1 MARPTNTGKQG
12 AIFTDTDG
20 TKYFWSVGTADG
32 KPAGWYTLDE
42 LFNGKQPDFS
52 NIKIPA
58 MPSLIMTPPPTPT
71 KTSNLIMDVPGSS
84 TSFGNLGGGI
94 GLPDYTIDLS
104 KIADLPDDWLDPR
117 TISGPSFG
125 MSNAGPIPTINF
137 TPETRQKVL
146 DTIAPILETQIPKV
160 KERIILTPPDI
171 IDTPITKDTY
181 VKPRD
186 LQPIIYNPPSPPP
199 PTPPKITRTDGGST
213 IKTEIVR
220 NEISEE
226 VVDVFKNSISFV
238 INVVD
243 DIFVPVPDIRE
254 IEYPIEVRGADFDGL
269 DVDFDFSWNSINTT
283 FVRIY
288 VGNSKEYIQEGP
300 RGSLLLNVEDIVDKY
315 IGKST
320 INDETDKIKISISM
334 VPYNMSGRE
343 PVIGKT
349 ERFTVLFDK
358 GDNTIPRSVAVNRIV
373 EGFTAQFDF
382 DVFDTGKLL
391 THLLHLGNGDNKI
404 VTTWV
409 GLKDVGEYA
418 DTSLIL
424 KLYEPLPTS
433 IQPNQQTWISKI
445 QAEPIIETITLVGD
459 SVDYCPPLK
468 GANFQLE
475 PDNGIGYQIY
485 DDLLGSGSETSN
497 SLINKYTNGIGI
509 DTENLN
515 IQYSSG
521 SNGEVFLFD
530 NFTHFGSAEERIKN
544 FYYKIQLLETY
555 ESTYEDLTGF
565 DVVLGTITTEEGL
578 QLVAEGSTYAGFS
591 ILGEIPNFTTETRI
605 EAEKVLAKINGVIQ
619 SFDGFEKYLY
629 ESNDT
634 SAYPKT
640 NGILDSST
648 SSNVLSWYNTSIT
661 YGNSFD
667 KNNVDYLVNNL
678 PEYIKE
684 DYQNEE
690 FMLFLDMIGQHFDTI
705 WSYTNSLSQ
714 IKNLNQHST
723 TGFSND
729 LVYHLL
735 ESMGWE
741 GKKAFDSQYL
751 WEYAFGQ
758 YKDGTQK
765 YDRSLKSANEEV
777 WRRILNNLP
786 YLLKHKGTSRSLKA
800 AMACYGVPQS
810 LLTIMEFGGPQDPTE
825 DGTTEFTYEDRT
837 AAINFTNSGEYV
849 NIDWKSVNNTT
860 PNSVEIRLKANTPDN
875 YNIAKVVG
883 GSLDPNVYWKLG
895 VTKVNNTFATLD
907 LYVSQSLTGNVY
919 SASTPSFNLFDG
931 EYKHITINRETSGD
945 NSIFTI
951 FVKDSVGDRLK
962 TNVSSTPLTISG
974 PTSWDTGSS
983 VNVHLG
989 YEFSGSMDEFR
1000 LWKTT
1005 LDESVIETHTL
1016 LPDATNGNSYTS
1028 STEDLWARFDFEYPK
1043 DRTNDNQLLN
1053 VAISNEYNVAY
1064 GTTFGFPSASL
1075 YPYQY
1080 TPYDRTVTAK
1090 VPSLGFNS
1098 SDKIRFE
1105 EQTLVGDLSHKVRAT
1120 KKAFDR
1126 APIDSSRLGLF
1137 FSPIKE
1143 LNMDILKSFG
1153 SFNIDDYI
1161 GAPDDEYND
1170 EYTSLKTVRD
1180 YYFQRLNRNIYEYIN
1195 LVRQIDKSLFD
1206 VLTDL
1211 APARAKVSKGLL
1223 IEPHLLERSKVKWNK
1238 PTSERGDYDSTIDA
1252 GNNVTIESSAD
1263 QYLAT
1268 LDTNQ
1273 DVQFGFEYNNYDV
1286 SIDVDDSIDF
1296 TTSYPTYDSSIV
1308 VDDDINLIGNPLMYD
1323 AEIEATLGEPLIE
1336 VTTEDIFSTTQIGM
1350 DKDSLNVGGFGLY
1363 AEDGVGIVSELDIF
1377 GNYTSS
1383 RQQIY
1388 KIKES
1393 YVEKVKVQTEG
1404 WPATTNNEQ
1413 IKYEIQEIT
1422 NYRYKI
1428 TKLPFGSNDPVVG
1441 NNVVEVTP
1449 LNGYFSSHY
1458 RNSNNLNQGLIYS
1471 FFDGSKQTAQTTP
1484 DGLSP
1489 VETFTTNPNI
1499 LRVADT
1505 GRGSGEPILE
1515 VN

>member
-1 MARPTNTGKQG
+1 MARPTNTGRQG

-58 MPSLIMTPPPTPT
+58 LPSLITIAPPVPT

-84 TSFGNLGGGI
+84 MSIGNLGGGI
-94 GLPDYTIDLS
+94 GLPDYSIDLS
-104 KIADLPDDWLDPR
+104 KIADLPKDWLDPR

-125 MSNAGPIPTINF
+125 MGPNVGTIPTINF
-137 TPETRQKVL
+137 TNETRAAVL
-146 DTIAPILETQIPKV
+146 EAIAPNLPTRP
-160 KERIILTPPDI
+160 IITPPDI
-171 IDTPITKDTY
+171 IDSPITKDTY
-181 VKPRD
+181 VKPKD
-186 LQPIIYNPPSPPP
+186 LQPIKLLPPSPPP
-199 PTPPKITRTDGGST
+199 PLPPPKIIRTDGGST
-213 IKTEIVR
+213 IKTEIVS
-220 NEISEE
+220 NTISEE
-226 VVDVFKNSISFV
+226 VVEVFKNSISFV

-254 IEYPIEVRGADFDGL
+254 IEYPIEVRGADFQGL
-269 DVDFDFSWNSINTT
+269 DVDFDFSWNSVNTT

-300 RGSLLLNVEDIVDKY
+300 RGNIVLNVDDIVTKY
-315 IGKST
+315 IGRST

-373 EGFTAQFDF
+373 EGFTSQFDF

-409 GLKDVGEYA
+409 GLKDDGEYA

-433 IQPNQQTWISKI
+433 VQPNQQTWISKI
-445 QAEPIIETITLVGD
+445 QAEPIVETITLVGD

-521 SNGEVFLFD
+521 SIGEVFLFD
-530 NFTHFGSAEERIKN
+530 NFVHFGSAEERIKN

-565 DVVLGTITTEEGL
+565 DVVLGTITTEEGFE
-578 QLVAEGSTYAGFS
+578 LVAEGSTYDGFS
-591 ILGEIPNFTTETRI
+591 ILGEVPNFTTETKI
-605 EAEKVLAKINGVIQ
+605 QAEKVLAKINGVIQ
-619 SFDGFEKYLY
+619 TFDGFEKYLY
-629 ESNDT
+629 ESNDA

-705 WSYTNSLSQ
+705 WSYTNSLSK

-825 DGTTEFTYEDRT
+825 GGTSDFTYEDRT
-837 AAINFTNSGEYV
+837 AAINFTNSGEY
-849 NIDWKSVNNTT
+849 IETSWKIPSGETTT
-860 PNSVEIRLKANTPDN
+860 PNSVELRVNLLEPGD
-875 YNIAKVVG
+875 YNIARVFGEFTGTPMEYWRLSVTQTT
-883 GSLDPNVYWKLG
+883 GSYGYLSLHLSGSITQQIYELSTNEFNIFNEEYTQIVINRTSG
-895 VTKVNNTFATLD
+895 SGANNTFQIFAKEAVGNRIRTD
-907 LYVSQSLTGNVY
+907 IQSDT
-919 SASTPSFNLFDG
+919 
-931 EYKHITINRETSGD
+931 
-945 NSIFTI
+945 
-951 FVKDSVGDRLK
+951 
-962 TNVSSTPLTISG
+962 LTISG
-974 PTSWDTGSS
+974 ETSWDTGSL
-983 VNVHLG
+983 VNIQIG
-989 YEFSGSMDEFR
+989 YEMTGSIDEFR
-1000 LWKTT
+1000 LWTNP

-1028 STEDLWARFDFEYPK
+1028 STEDLVFRLDFEYPK
-1043 DRTNDNQLLN
+1043 DRKNDTDIIN
-1053 VAISNEYNVAY
+1053 VAVSNKY
-1064 GTTFGFPSASL
+1064 GVSVGTAVGFPSASL

-1252 GNNVTIESSAD
+1252 GSNVTIESSAD

-1296 TTSYPTYDSSIV
+1296 TTSYPTYDSSIE

-1323 AEIEATLGEPLIE
+1323 AEIVATLGEPLIQATS
-1336 VTTEDIFSTTQIGM
+1336 VDIFSTTQVGM
-1350 DKDSLNVGGFGLY
+1350 DKESLNAGGFGLY
-1363 AEDGVGIVSELDIF
+1363 AENGVGIISELDIF

-1393 YVEKVKVQTEG
+1393 YVEKVTVQTEG

-1413 IKYEIQEIT
+1413 VKYEIQEVT

-1449 LNGYFSSHY
+1449 LNGYFPSHY
-1458 RNSNNLNQGLIYS
+1458 RNTNNLNQGLIYS
-1471 FFDGSKQTAQTTP
+1471 FFDGSKQTSATTP

>member
-20 TKYFWSVGTADG
+20 TKYFWSTGTSDG

-42 LFNGKQPDFS
+42 LFNNKQPDFS
-52 NIKIPA
+52 NIKIPNL
-58 MPSLIMTPPPTPT
+58 PSLITTRPPVPT
-71 KTSNLIMDVPGSS
+71 KSSNLIMDVPGSS
-84 TSFGNLGGGI
+84 MSIGNLGGGI
-94 GLPDYTIDLS
+94 GLPNYSIDLG
-104 KIADLPDDWLDPR
+104 KIADLPKDWLDPR

-125 MSNAGPIPTINF
+125 MGPNVGTIPTINF
-137 TPETRQKVL
+137 TDQTRAAVL
-146 DTIAPILETQIPKV
+146 DAIAPNLPTRP
-160 KERIILTPPDI
+160 IITPPDI
-171 IDTPITKDTY
+171 IDTPITKDTF
-181 VKPRD
+181 VKPKD
-186 LQPIIYNPPSPPP
+186 LQPIKILPPSPPP
-199 PTPPKITRTDGGST
+199 PRPPKVIRTDGGST
-213 IKTEIVR
+213 IKTEIVS
-220 NEISEE
+220 NNISEE

-254 IEYPIEVRGADFDGL
+254 IEYPVEVRGADFKGL

-288 VGNSKEYIQEGP
+288 IGNSKEYIQEGP
-300 RGSLLLNVEDIVDKY
+300 RGSVVLNVEDIIDKY

-320 INDETDKIKISISM
+320 ITDETDKIRISISM

-373 EGFTAQFDF
+373 EGFTAQFNF

-404 VTTWV
+404 VTTWL
-409 GLKDVGEYA
+409 GLKDDGEFA

-497 SLINKYTNGIGI
+497 ALINKYTNGIGI

-521 SNGEVFLFD
+521 STGEVFLFE
-530 NFTHFGSAEERIKN
+530 NFVHFGSAEERIKN
-544 FYYKIQLLETY
+544 FYYKVQLLETY
-555 ESTYEDLTGF
+555 ETTYEDLTGF
-565 DVVLGTITTEEGL
+565 DVILGTITTEEGFEL
-578 QLVAEGSTYAGFS
+578 IAEGSTYEGFS
-591 ILGEIPNFTTETRI
+591 IIGEVPNFTTETRI
-605 EAEKVLAKINGVIQ
+605 QAEKVLDKINGVIQ
-619 SFDGFEKYLY
+619 TFDGFEKYLY
-629 ESNDT
+629 ESNDD

-640 NGILDSST
+640 NGILDTSSSST
-648 SSNVLSWYNTSIT
+648 VLSWYNTSIT
-661 YGNSFD
+661 YGNTFD
-667 KNNVDYLVNNL
+667 RDNVDYLVNNL

-690 FMLFLDMIGQHFDTI
+690 FMLFLDMIGQHFDTL

-810 LLTIMEFGGPQDPTE
+810 LLTIMEFGGPTDPTE
-825 DGTTEFTYEDRT
+825 SGTQFFTFDDRT
-837 AAINFTNSGEYV
+837 AAINFTNNGEYV
-849 NIDWKSVNNTT
+849 ETTWKVPNGETTT
-860 PNSVEIRLKANTPDN
+860 PNSVELRVNLLEPGD
-875 YNIAKVVG
+875 YNIARVFGEFTGTDAEYWRLSVTQTT
-883 GSLDPNVYWKLG
+883 GSYGYLSLHLSGSITQQVYELSTNEFNIFNEEYTHI
-895 VTKVNNTFATLD
+895 VINRTQSETNNTFQLFAKEAVGNRIRTD
-907 LYVSQSLTGNVY
+907 IQSDT
-919 SASTPSFNLFDG
+919 
-931 EYKHITINRETSGD
+931 
-945 NSIFTI
+945 
-951 FVKDSVGDRLK
+951 
-962 TNVSSTPLTISG
+962 LTISG
-974 PTSWDTGSS
+974 ETSWDTGSL
-983 VNVHLG
+983 VGIQIG
-989 YEFSGSMDEFR
+989 YEMTGSIDEFR
-1000 LWKTT
+1000 LWTKP

-1028 STEDLWARFDFEYPK
+1028 STEDLVFRLDFEYPK
-1043 DRTNDNQLLN
+1043 DRTNDNEIIN
-1053 VAISNEYNVAY
+1053 VAVSDKY
-1064 GTTFGFPSASL
+1064 GVSVGTAVGFPSASV

-1080 TPYDRTVTAK
+1080 TTYDRTVTAK

-1098 SDKIRFE
+1098 SDKIRIE

-1137 FSPIKE
+1137 FSPVKE

-1170 EYTSLKTVRD
+1170 EYTSLKDVRN
-1180 YYFQRLNRNIYEYIN
+1180 YYFERLDRNIYEYIN

-1238 PTSERGDYDSTIDA
+1238 PTSERGDYDTIIDA
-1252 GNNVTIESSAD
+1252 GTDITIESSAD

-1286 SIDVDDSIDF
+1286 SIDVEDSIDF
-1296 TTSYPTYDSSIV
+1296 TTSYPTYNSSIEV
-1308 VDDDINLIGNPLMYD
+1308 EDDINLIGTPLMYN
-1323 AEIEATLGEPLIE
+1323 AEIEATTGEALIE
-1336 VTTEDIFSTTQIGM
+1336 ATTEDIFATKQIGM
-1350 DKDSLNVGGFGLY
+1350 DNDSLDVGGFGLY
-1363 AEDGVGIVSELDIF
+1363 AEDGVGIVTKLDIF
-1377 GNYTSS
+1377 GNITSS

-1404 WPATTNNEQ
+1404 WPATSNNEQ
-1413 IKYEIQEIT
+1413 VKYEIQEIT

-1441 NNVVEVTP
+1441 NNIVEVTP
-1449 LNGYFSSHY
+1449 LNGYFPSHY
-1458 RNSNNLNQGLIYS
+1458 RTSNNLNKGLEYS
-1471 FFDGSKQTAQTTP
+1471 FFEGSKQTAATTP

-1489 VETFTTNPNI
+1489 VETFTTNPNV